1 MTDLME
7 PFPLQAPAFD
17 GSSRVV
23 AAGNVFEWLKQG
35 WALFVASPG
44 PWIAMTIVLL
54 VFVLGMHIVPVI
66 GMLAANLLTPLFG
79 AGMLRACEKG
89 AAGETLDVRDVFA
102 GFKHN
107 TNHLLMLGL
116 LYMAAMV
123 IIILFAVL
131 IGSSSLAGG
140 LMMSNPIGIGLAFG
154 GLIFTFLL
162 SLALAVPL
170 LMALW
175 FAPAL
180 VFFNNMSPREALKA
194 SFSACMKNA
203 VAFVVY
209 GPILMV
215 LMFFA
220 ALPVFLGFL
229 VLVPVLAGSVY
240 AAYRDIFVAN

>member
-1 MTDLME
+1 ME

-23 AAGNVFEWLKQG
+23 APGNVFEWLKQG

-44 PWIAMTIVLL
+44 PWIAMTIILL
-54 VFVLGMHIVPVI
+54 VFILGMHIVPVI

-79 AGMLRACEKG
+79 AGMLRACAK
-89 AAGETLDVRDVFA
+89 AADGETPEIRDVFA

-107 TNHLLMLGL
+107 ASALLTVGV

-123 IIILFAVL
+123 LIVLFGVV
-131 IGSSSLAGG
+131 IGGGSLAGG
-140 LMMSNPIGIGLAFG
+140 LMLSNPIGIGLAFG

-162 SLALAVPL
+162 TLALSVPL
-170 LMALW
+170 FMALW

-180 VFFNNMSPREALKA
+180 VFFNNMAPREALKA
-194 SFSACMKNA
+194 SFNACLKNTA
-203 VAFVVY
+203 PFLVY
-209 GPILMV
+209 GLIVMV

-220 ALPVFLGFL
+220 ALPIFLGFL
-229 VLVPVLAGSVY
+229 VLVPVLSGSVY
-240 AAYRDIFVAN
+240 ASYRDIFVAN

>member
-1 MTDLME
+1 MNDIME

-23 AAGNVFEWLKQG
+23 PAGNAFEWLKQG
-35 WALFVASPG
+35 WALFAASPG

-54 VFVLGMHIVPVI
+54 VVVLGMHIVPVI

-79 AGMLRACEKG
+79 AGMLSACAK
-89 AAGETLDVRDVFA
+89 AADGETPDIRDVFA
-102 GFKHN
+102 GFKHKSSD
-107 TNHLLMLGL
+107 LLVVGL

-123 IIILFAVL
+123 VIVLFGVV
-131 IGSSSLAGG
+131 IGGSSLAGG
-140 LMMSNPIGIGLAFG
+140 LMLNNPIGIGLAFG

-162 SLALAVPL
+162 TLALSVPL

-180 VFFNNMSPREALKA
+180 VYFNNMSPREALKA
-194 SFSACMKNA
+194 SFAACLKNTTP
-203 VAFVVY
+203 FLVY
-209 GPILMV
+209 GLIVMV

-240 AAYRDIFVAN
+240 ASYRDIFVAN